1 VERNVI
7 SKSSRIG
14 DLIMA
19 RRSLELD
26 DRLYDYLVQFG
37 TRESELLKD
46 LRNETA
52 KLPGAGMQIGP
63 EQGAFMG
70 LLVELIGAKR
80 ALEIGTFTGYSSLCI
95 AGAMPADG
103 KLICCDVS
111 EEYTKVARD
120 YWRRAGLESK
130 IELRIGPAVATL
142 DALIAAD
149 VEPFDFAFIDADKTN
164 YSNYYDRAIQLVRP
178 GGLIAIDNVL
188 WGGDVANPS
197 ENDEDT
203 QAIRAVNE
211 RVRNDERVTLALAPI
226 GDGLTLAR
234 KR

>member
-1 VERNVI
+1 
-7 SKSSRIG
+7 
-14 DLIMA
+14 MA

-26 DRLYDYLVQFG
+26 DRLYEYLVQYG

-46 LRNETA
+46 LRTETA
-52 KLPGAGMQIGP
+52 KMPGAGMQIGP

-70 LLVELIGAKR
+70 LLVELIGARR

-95 AGAMPADG
+95 AGALPADG

-111 EEYTKVARD
+111 EEYTKVARN

-130 IELRIGPAVATL
+130 IELRIGPALATL
-142 DALIAAD
+142 DALIDAD

-164 YSNYYDRAIQLVRP
+164 YGNYYDRAMKLVRP

-188 WGGDVANPS
+188 WGGDVAKPE

>member
-1 VERNVI
+1 
-7 SKSSRIG
+7 
-14 DLIMA
+14 MA

-111 EEYTKVARD
+111 EEYTKVARN

-164 YSNYYDRAIQLVRP
+164 YSNYYDRAMQLVRP

-188 WGGDVANPS
+188 WGGDVANPA

-203 QAIRAVNE
+203 KAIRAVNE

>member
-1 VERNVI
+1 
-7 SKSSRIG
+7 
-14 DLIMA
+14 MA

-37 TRESELLKD
+37 TRESDLLKD
-46 LRNETA
+46 LRSETA

-70 LLVELIGAKR
+70 LLVELIGVKR

-95 AGAMPADG
+95 AGALPADG

-164 YSNYYDRAIQLVRP
+164 YSNYYDRAMNLVRP
-178 GGLIAIDNVL
+178 GGLIAIDTVL
-188 WGGDVANPS
+188 WGGDVANPA

-203 QAIRAVNE
+203 KAIRAVNE
-211 RVRNDERVTLALAPI
+211 KVRNDERVTLALAPI

>member
-1 VERNVI
+1 
-7 SKSSRIG
+7 
-14 DLIMA
+14 MA

-37 TRESELLKD
+37 TRESDLLKD

-70 LLVELIGAKR
+70 LLVELIGARR

-95 AGAMPADG
+95 AGAMPAEG

-111 EEYTKVARD
+111 EEYTKVARN

-142 DALIAAD
+142 DALIQAG

-164 YSNYYDRAIQLVRP
+164 YSNYYERAMKLVRP

-188 WGGDVANPS
+188 WGGDVANPA

-211 RVRNDERVTLALAPI
+211 MVRNDERVTLALAPI